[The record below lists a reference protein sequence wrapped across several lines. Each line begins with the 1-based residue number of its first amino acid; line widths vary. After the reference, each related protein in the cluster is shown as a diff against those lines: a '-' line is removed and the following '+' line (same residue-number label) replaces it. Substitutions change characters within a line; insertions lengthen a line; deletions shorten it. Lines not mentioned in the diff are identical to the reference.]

1 MFLHGGT
8 HGVET
13 PLAAATKGRRPK
25 DGGAP
30 SSFQGRPAGALRAA
44 PCDLCDE
51 DGWVLGTDGKQVLD
65 HKAMKSG
72 ATTGSPTT
80 RKTTKTRTT
89 KKTSSLLVLCL

>member
-13 PLAAATKGRRPK
+13 PLAAATKRRRPK

-65 HKAMKSG
+65 HEGHEIWCYHGKPDDSEDDED
-72 ATTGSPTT
+72 SDDEED
-80 RKTTKTRTT
+80 
-89 KKTSSLLVLCL
+89 